1 MISEFEFK
9 KALKIVASYKL
20 QVEQDLHKSTIANPR
35 TINIQNE
42 IPEYT
47 FRALH
52 YYYLEEFEI
61 DLKKDD
67 LKSMDVRL
75 LTLINYDKLKKI
87 RGFGIKKHYNF
98 KNLMISH
105 SILDEKYTS
114 EISYKFKKS
123 L

>member
-9 KALKIVASYKL
+9 KALKIVASYKM
-20 QVEQDLHKSTIANPR
+20 QVEQDLHKSTIAHRR
-35 TINIQNE
+35 TINIQND

-67 LKSMDVRL
+67 LKSMDVRFL
-75 LTLINYDKLKKI
+75 ALINYDKLKKI
-87 RGFGIKKHYNF
+87 KGFGFKKQYNF

-114 EISYKFKKS
+114 KITNE
-123 L
+123 